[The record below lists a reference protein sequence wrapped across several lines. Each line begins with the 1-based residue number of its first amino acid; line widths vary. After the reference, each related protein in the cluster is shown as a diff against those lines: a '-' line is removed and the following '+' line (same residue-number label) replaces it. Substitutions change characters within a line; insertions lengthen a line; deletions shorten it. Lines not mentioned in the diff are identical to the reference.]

1 MVPVTYRYLTCNE
14 IHNLLDNASY
24 CLLGLSYNADDNSS
38 STRSSSSFTRSS
50 SSSSRSSSSSSGSR
64 DVDPRDNQP
73 YVVPMCYSYT
83 ESDGEYTFT
92 LYTYNEGMKWEFLES
107 NPKIC
112 LEFNW
117 RNPDGV
123 KSVIAMGRAEIH
135 HSDTCVRTGKKLKR
149 IVLRTRNVTGRKYYN
164 LNNLR

>member
-64 DVDPRDNQP
+64 DVDPQDNQP
-73 YVVPMCYSYT
+73 YVVPMCYCYT

-92 LYTYNEGMKWEFLES
+92 LYTYNE
-107 NPKIC
+107 
-112 LEFNW
+112 
-117 RNPDGV
+117 
-123 KSVIAMGRAEIH
+123 
-135 HSDTCVRTGKKLKR
+135 
-149 IVLRTRNVTGRKYYN
+149 
-164 LNNLR
+164 

>member
-24 CLLGLSYNADDNSS
+24 CLLGLSYDADDGSS
-38 STRSSSSFTRSS
+38 SQSPRTSSSFTRRS
-50 SSSSRSSSSSSGSR
+50 SSSSRSQ
-64 DVDPRDNQP
+64 DVDPLDNQP
-73 YVVPMCYSYT
+73 YVVPMCYCYT
-83 ESDGEYTFT
+83 ECDGEYTFT

-135 HSDTCVRTGKKLKR
+135 HADTCVRTDKKLKR

>member
-64 DVDPRDNQP
+64 DVDPQDNQP
-73 YVVPMCYSYT
+73 YVVPMCYCYT

-117 RNPDGV
+117 R
-123 KSVIAMGRAEIH
+123 
-135 HSDTCVRTGKKLKR
+135 
-149 IVLRTRNVTGRKYYN
+149 
-164 LNNLR
+164 